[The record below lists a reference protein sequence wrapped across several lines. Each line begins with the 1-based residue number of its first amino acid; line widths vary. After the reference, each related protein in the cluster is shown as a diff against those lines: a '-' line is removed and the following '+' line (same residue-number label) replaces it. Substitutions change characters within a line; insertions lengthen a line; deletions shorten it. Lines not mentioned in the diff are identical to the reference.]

1 MSSRIVFALLFV
13 TTLFAA
19 TGASA
24 QKIGFVDLQ
33 RALNEVDEG
42 AKAKAKLKKEFEAKQ
57 KQLDSKQEKLKAMKS
72 ELDAGGMMLQADVK
86 QQKMAELQK
95 ELVEV
100 QQLYYQLQNE
110 LSQRE
115 AAATGEIFK
124 KMGTLLQ
131 TIGRDQ
137 GFDMIVEKSAVL
149 FAKNQSDL
157 TPELI
162 RKYNKAYSKKK

>member
-13 TTLFAA
+13 ITLFAA

-42 AKAKAKLKKEFEAKQ
+42 AKAKAKLKKEFEKKQ
-57 KQLDSKQEKLKAMKS
+57 KQLDSKQEKLKAMKA
-72 ELDAGGMMLQADVK
+72 ELDAGGMMLQPDVK

-100 QQLYYQLQNE
+100 QQLY
-110 LSQRE
+110 
-115 AAATGEIFK
+115 
-124 KMGTLLQ
+124 
-131 TIGRDQ
+131 
-137 GFDMIVEKSAVL
+137 
-149 FAKNQSDL
+149 
-157 TPELI
+157 
-162 RKYNKAYSKKK
+162 

>member
-42 AKAKAKLKKEFEAKQ
+42 AKAKAKLKKEFEKKQ
-57 KQLDSKQEKLKAMKS
+57 KQLDSKQEKLKAMKA
-72 ELDAGGMMLQADVK
+72 ELDAGGMMLQPDVK

-162 RKYNKAYSKKK
+162 RKYNKAYGKKK